1 MGSGLGLE
9 LNIFMM
15 QTFMNA
21 QTVPRLVGLHT
32 DITGEDDSLDVS
44 LDVVPDVL
52 SHGASFP
59 AHQADQVPVS
69 GADQRVNLGIEGG
82 A

>member
-1 MGSGLGLE
+1 
-9 LNIFMM
+9 MM
-15 QTFMNA
+15 QTLMNA
-21 QTVPRLVGLHT
+21 QTIPRLIWLHT

-52 SHGASFP
+52 PHGASLP